1 MVSDRTSSIAN
12 AVPGSTSSR
21 GPATNKDPTSIK
33 NINDDKEEEEEEE
46 KCLLF
51 LQVII
56 TPQAL

>member
-33 NINDDKEEEEEEE
+33 NINDNKEEEEEE

>member
-33 NINDDKEEEEEEE
+33 NINDNKEQEEEE